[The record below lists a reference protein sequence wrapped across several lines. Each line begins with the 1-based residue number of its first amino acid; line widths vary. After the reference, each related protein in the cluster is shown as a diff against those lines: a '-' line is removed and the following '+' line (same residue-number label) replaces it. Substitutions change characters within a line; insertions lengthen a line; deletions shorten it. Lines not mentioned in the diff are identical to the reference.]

1 MNRLRKFF
9 RLLFVNLLVLLGLL
23 FLLEALFRLT
33 GKDYGNSP
41 ADADPYLNW
50 VHPRDYRFTSF
61 SPSGEFGGFPVYYDR
76 EGRRAPLPE
85 PAMPKAVTKSV
96 WLLGDSFT
104 EALQVPY
111 DSSFAGR
118 LAAAAPHTLVLN
130 YGVTGYSPLQYYLL
144 LKKLLDDPGV
154 LPGAVVLTLYS
165 NDVRDDST
173 LLQRAVYDGTGTTI
187 TAINGGTKR
196 SWKALLRRS
205 YVVKNINRVYLQWQ
219 YARKHKETGT
229 AAFQNADGIEER
241 PVLENTITGIYL
253 EKIAAML
260 KARQIAFFL
269 TAIPSRYKT
278 VADPNAGSSF
288 ADHVKRWAAAHE
300 LPYCDLETGFLQD
313 PPEKRQAY
321 FFRKDIHCT
330 AAGHARIGDL
340 LVPCLDVFIK

>member
-1 MNRLRKFF
+1 MNRLRKIF
-9 RLLFVNLLVLLGLL
+9 RLIVVNLLVLLGLL
-23 FLLEALFRLT
+23 FLLEALFRLN

-61 SPSGEFGGFPVYYDR
+61 SPSGEFGGFSVYYDK

-85 PAMPKAVTKSV
+85 QAMQKAIAKSV

-144 LKKLLDDPGV
+144 LQQLLQQPAIKPGLV
-154 LPGAVVLTLYS
+154 LLTLYS

-173 LLQRAVYDGTGTTI
+173 LLGRAVYDGAGTTI

-205 YVVKNINRVYLQWQ
+205 YVVKNLNRVYLQWQ
-219 YARKHKETGT
+219 YSRKHPETGT
-229 AAFQNADGIEER
+229 TAFRNADGLEER
-241 PVLENTITGIYL
+241 PLLENTVTGIYL

-260 KARQIAFFL
+260 KAHQIRL
-269 TAIPSRYKT
+269 LITAIPSRYKT
-278 VADPNAGSSF
+278 VVDTQAGASF
-288 ADHVKRWAAAHE
+288 AENVKNWCAAHQ
-300 LPYCDLETGFLQD
+300 LAYCDLETGFLQD
-313 PPEKRQAY
+313 PPEKRQTY

-340 LVPCLDVFIK
+340 LVPCMDVYLK